1 MFMRIA
7 LSKPKLTEQAR
18 RNAELHVMNRL
29 PHRQV
34 AHLHTTTTKRSRAA
48 KQKNTVNIAYF
59 RAFDTS
65 KLLPQTK
72 RQRLLQQKNL
82 HKQ

>member
-1 MFMRIA
+1 MAKSKRTTHRKNILMLATCNVSAPKSKIKMFMRIA

-34 AHLHTTTTKRSRAA
+34 AHLHSSAW
-48 KQKNTVNIAYF
+48 Q
-59 RAFDTS
+59 
-65 KLLPQTK
+65 
-72 RQRLLQQKNL
+72 
-82 HKQ
+82 